1 MDSEKMS
8 NTNIQ
13 KHTLNLR
20 AGDWDYIE
28 SVAKPKGIATSEVIR
43 ALVRDLVDRWKKNE
57 ESEMPDVDAKL

>member
-8 NTNIQ
+8 NPNIQ

-28 SVAKPKGIATSEVIR
+28 SIARPSGIATSSVVR
-43 ALVRDLVDRWKKNE
+43 ALVSDFVDKRRARE
-57 ESEMPDVDAKL
+57 TTETPTLDAKL